1 MRSIEKNVSS
11 RSDYYMYTPSTNA
24 LNMFFYPLFTGYFY
38 YEPNYCL
45 SRENYDSYLIMVI
58 MKGSC
63 TITNQDDTFTA
74 RKDDVVILNCYQ
86 HHSYGSK
93 DEWEALWLHFDGKL
107 AHEYYQYLYDNF
119 GNVIKSR
126 NLQVV
131 IHNLDR
137 IYKMFKESKSISE
150 PSISNH
156 ITNILTELL
165 LSNNTSSNAVTIA
178 LEDTISYINEHFADA
193 LTLESLAKRTSLSPY
208 YFTRVFTKETGMPPH
223 QYIILSR
230 INSAK
235 FLLKTSSLTIKEI
248 AYSCGFASES
258 NFCYT
263 FKKWEKVTPSDYRF
277 SVIRKK

>member
-1 MRSIEKNVSS
+1 MRSIEKRVSPQ
-11 RSDYYMYTPSTNA
+11 SDYYMYTPSTTA

-38 YEPNYCL
+38 YEPNYFL
-45 SRENYDSYLIMVI
+45 SRENYNSYLIMVI

-63 TITNQDDTFTA
+63 TITYQGTTFTA

-86 HHSYGSK
+86 PHSYGSNS
-93 DEWEALWLHFDGKL
+93 EWEALWLHFDGKL
-107 AHEYYQYLYDNF
+107 AQEYYQYLKNNF
-119 GNVIKSR
+119 GNIIKSR

-131 IHNLDR
+131 THNLER

-150 PSISNH
+150 PSISKY

-165 LSNNTSSNAVTIA
+165 LSNSTSSNAAATAI
-178 LEDTISYINEHFADA
+178 EDTISYINEHFADA
-193 LTLESLAKRTSLSPY
+193 LSLDTLAKRTSLSPY
-208 YFTRVFTKETGMPPH
+208 YFTRVFTKETGMTPH

-248 AYSCGFASES
+248 AYSCGFSSES

-263 FKKWEKVTPSDYRF
+263 FKKWEKITPSDYR
-277 SVIRKK
+277 SSIVSK